1 MSQCVIVSSLFPTF
15 RKVDKLNLNV
25 VKSYLFE
32 SIFCAMYHITENKFP
47 QLLKMNPLNEIPS
60 ILQKGLF
67 KKKVKKQILFKK
79 NLITNLFNLST
90 HNLSNFLTQ
99 DLSHRLHGIS
109 NRESCRLLKEKKS
122 RTIRLNL
129 VRGEMFD

>member
-67 KKKVKKQILFKK
+67 KKKSEKANFILKKFNNKLF
-79 NLITNLFNLST
+79 
-90 HNLSNFLTQ
+90 
-99 DLSHRLHGIS
+99 
-109 NRESCRLLKEKKS
+109 
-122 RTIRLNL
+122 
-129 VRGEMFD
+129 